1 MFNRN
6 HVCAIAAVAA
16 FSMLSLIACSDE
28 NVTSPSGESGLS
40 SGESGDTV
48 QINIGGFT
56 YTFPACN
63 AEREGTS
70 IKKFIGDSK
79 YGFDRYYKCEKGSWD
94 ETSAVD
100 VECAQSD
107 VKIGDVCPIRYY
119 GYVGMG
125 GPIRLSCYVY
135 TENGWTNKGGVD
147 FYGED
152 QKSFCEEV
160 LNAPQIETGCTDGE
174 EPKEIEKN
182 NKVYSYTCSSGEW
195 LLYYIKH
202 SASSDSIRM
211 IAGGDSVQIYIYDR
225 YHTFPVCNA
234 EREGAVEKLFVGN
247 PKYGYDRYYK
257 CEKGSWNEVGVVE
270 AECAQSDVKIGD
282 VCPIEYRGYVLMG
295 GPIRLT
301 CYIYTE
307 KGWTKK
313 GADDS
318 YSEESS
324 CEEVLNAPK
333 IETECA
339 DGESTERTV
348 DDKVYHYICSSGEWQ
363 IHDIERPENNLKCD
377 QCIRAMVSGLRLK
390 RKKWQELISEN

>member
-6 HVCAIAAVAA
+6 HVCVIAAMAA
-16 FSMLSLIACSDE
+16 LSMISLTACSDE

-40 SGESGDTV
+40 LGESGDTV

-79 YGFDRYYKCEKGSWD
+79 YGYDRYYKCEKGSWD

-135 TENGWTNKGGVD
+135 AENGWTNKGSVD

-152 QKSFCEEV
+152 QKSSCEEV

-234 EREGAVEKLFVGN
+234 EREGAVETRYVGL
-247 PKYGYDRYYK
+247 PKYGSNQYFK
-257 CEKGSWNEVGVVE
+257 CEQGSWNMKSKVDI
-270 AECAQSDVKIGD
+270 ECKQSDVKIGD
-282 VCPIEYRGYVLMG
+282 VCSIDYVENLSLG
-295 GPIRLT
+295 GPIYLY
-301 CYIYTE
+301 CYVYTE
-307 KGWTKK
+307 GGWTHK
-313 GADDS
+313 G
-318 YSEESS
+318 SERWYDPTYAST

-333 IETECA
+333 IETECTGSVSA
-339 DGESTERTV
+339 ERTA
-348 DDKVYHYICSSGEWQ
+348 DDKVYHYTCSSGEWQ
-363 IHDIERPENNLKCD
+363 
-377 QCIRAMVSGLRLK
+377 VSDVTR
-390 RKKWQELISEN
+390 SENKLK